1 MILSNETV
9 GLGFLPLS
17 RSLGQHSRGEKSGR
31 FHFHDLDD
39 TQKGTGWGRQSH
51 ESGVP
56 VAAEILLILA
66 MCSIISKNG
75 AGQKSGPKVA

>member
-1 MILSNETV
+1 MKRSVLAFSLSPV
-9 GLGFLPLS
+9 PLGNIP
-17 RSLGQHSRGEKSGR
+17 EVKSQAAFISTTSTIHR
-31 FHFHDLDD
+31 RE
-39 TQKGTGWGRQSH
+39 QAGWGRRQSH